1 MKQIKTLEQLTDAR
15 ILFEKPFPPF
25 GCFFLLI
32 IALFISGVLAW
43 SIRSPK
49 AYMITAYGCVTSSD
63 ANYVMSSYTGEIG
76 ECNMREG
83 QLVEEGDILFKIKSI
98 DYDVQQEQ
106 LEENRVV
113 YEEQIA
119 QYQLLVQSIKDDIN
133 YFDAAKSED
142 TLYYS
147 VYEAYKSQVAQN
159 QLDTDTYKIY
169 GYTDEQIEA
178 ELEKNQGKIAEIYYS
193 AIQSA
198 ENAICE
204 AEMQIDAI
212 DAQVLAI
219 ESGKAEYIVRA
230 TASGKLHLMGDYK
243 TGMVV
248 QAASAVAMITPEN
261 ADTIIEA
268 YVSTADMAKIHE
280 GDCVQIAV
288 DGLTEALYGNITG
301 KVVQIDSNLSIQEN
315 RDGST
320 DRVFRIKIKPEE
332 NYLISK
338 YGEKVDIVN
347 GMTTQARIE
356 YDKVTYFDYFL
367 EKVGYKQ
374 R

>member
-106 LEENRVV
+106 LKENRVV

-133 YFDAAKSED
+133 YFDAAKSDD
-142 TLYYS
+142 TLYYC

-288 DGLTEALYGNITG
+288 DGLTESLYGNIAG

>member
-32 IALFISGVLAW
+32 IVLFISGVLAW

-288 DGLTEALYGNITG
+288 DGLTESLYGNIAG

-315 RDGST
+315 RDGGT